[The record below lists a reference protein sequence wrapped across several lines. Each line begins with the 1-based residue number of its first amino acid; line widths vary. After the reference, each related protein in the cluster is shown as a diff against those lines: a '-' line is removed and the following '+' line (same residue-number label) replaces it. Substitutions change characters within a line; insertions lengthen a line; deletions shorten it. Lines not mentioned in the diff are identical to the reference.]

1 MLFTNPNK
9 TREQVIRGLNPFE
22 GMETGFVDNFTASLD
37 SHSLIE
43 AGDARQR
50 AMIQV
55 LEPYAKLAGT
65 DNPGDFLEQYYGRT
79 TAIRATGRLK
89 TIDQVDEGYT
99 PPREFAEAFKRL
111 GEMNRKLEA
120 GGHAT
125 ISEDQLNIEMEKI
138 ALEAYKKSGQTSST
152 ASNAGIAGQFLGAAY
167 GEIRALAQS
176 PSGISL
182 LASAPLRLG
191 ILRTALVEG
200 LIAAGQVG
208 IAQKDVAEWRRK
220 IGLGYDAKNF
230 ATNVGFAFVGGAAF
244 GGLLKGAIIGAP
256 KLRNRLDPLG
266 AVGREYNKNIDQT
279 SISELNRT
287 LMELDEETTL
297 RGLVALEKAGV
308 PINGE
313 GVAAARH
320 ATTDAAEDNPI
331 GDGVGATSEHLERR
345 LLTEIA
351 LENNELPTFP
361 DKPILGQ
368 QVYPDIHHYDKLD
381 GDLVKVDLDK
391 IEVDAKTFQF
401 KTDANA
407 EGVNMTLQGIDTW
420 NPIFAQTIISY
431 EYANGRLFVAD
442 GHQRVG
448 LAKRLKAANPELDIP
463 LYSHLLRET
472 DGVTPEQARVV
483 AALANMAH
491 ASPPQII
498 DAAKVL
504 RVDPAKIAELP
515 AMSVFV
521 RQARDLVELS
531 DEAFGLIINEIVPAQ
546 YGSLVGRLVP
556 DPEKQMAV
564 LQILAKTEP
573 SNALQAEAIIRQAR
587 NTEFKQAT
595 QDTLFGAE
603 EFTQSLFL
611 ERARVLESTLKL
623 LKNDRRVFNSLVENQ
638 KRIETEGNQLDE
650 ASNVQRSM
658 TDAQALEIIKAQ
670 ADKKGPISD
679 ALNLAAREFAEGR
692 SLAETSRTVADA
704 VRRAVDGGDVDGR
717 TVSLERIDADVA
729 EEGNRLAAGPER
741 LDDFDEPNGAG
752 SERQADTGEAT
763 LREEV
768 TSSPTDLSYRDYLE
782 ATPDSVEI
790 PVDQIVPIRARP
802 EGIANARKFMDQ
814 AQRGEIPKRGP
825 ISLKDNGDGTYTLLD
840 GNSTYAVSQDLGL
853 QTLPARILT
862 DQEFATEVAEK
873 NASKIIEL
881 GPSATKKKLV
891 LAEDLG
897 RPEINK
903 LLRTLKTRQNYTS
916 IDEILER
923 NNNFNKELNDAVKDA
938 AEEYE
943 LVHVSAD
950 RKSKDRVE
958 KKIADNYQGQLN
970 YIADVSRA
978 SVVVS
983 GAKEAEK
990 FIVALSKKYH
1000 VIDEGYVTKARR
1012 DSDQYTGYFD
1022 KKIAVINNDGT
1033 IGEVIIIEQHLFDA
1047 KRNQGGHLLYEIIRG
1062 EEDVAAIIKKIP
1074 NAEMRARL
1082 NAVSDN
1088 PDELL
1093 ALALKETRALY
1104 ESAQS
1109 KMGSD
1114 FVSIADNVFGS
1125 IPSSARSVSNS
1136 DLVSSTVRG
1145 SAINARAEI
1154 SPQASS
1160 EAFQINALPSSVRT
1174 DGNVPSSAKNL
1185 TGTSDPNIID
1195 SAPVRNAENT
1205 PQGQQTLVEGVA
1217 PITDATR
1224 AQAAVDAPLTGGNR
1238 PMNEGL
1244 FDTAARGQGDLLDMD
1259 IPVGQRV
1266 DDKGNMVAENQTVRE
1281 MLQEFDQDKNMIKRL
1296 EGCV

>member
-1 MLFTNPNK
+1 M
-9 TREQVIRGLNPFE
+9 
-22 GMETGFVDNFTASLD
+22 
-37 SHSLIE
+37 
-43 AGDARQR
+43 
-50 AMIQV
+50 
-55 LEPYAKLAGT
+55 
-65 DNPGDFLEQYYGRT
+65 
-79 TAIRATGRLK
+79 
-89 TIDQVDEGYT
+89 
-99 PPREFAEAFKRL
+99 
-111 GEMNRKLEA
+111 
-120 GGHAT
+120 
-125 ISEDQLNIEMEKI
+125 
-138 ALEAYKKSGQTSST
+138 
-152 ASNAGIAGQFLGAAY
+152 
-167 GEIRALAQS
+167 
-176 PSGISL
+176 
-182 LASAPLRLG
+182 
-191 ILRTALVEG
+191 
-200 LIAAGQVG
+200 
-208 IAQKDVAEWRRK
+208 
-220 IGLGYDAKNF
+220 
-230 ATNVGFAFVGGAAF
+230 
-244 GGLLKGAIIGAP
+244 
-256 KLRNRLDPLG
+256 DPLG

-287 LMELDEETTL
+287 LMELDEETLL

-331 GDGVGATSEHLERR
+331 GDGVGAVTEHLERR

-556 DPEKQMAV
+556 DAEKQMAV

-587 NTEFKQAT
+587 DTEFKQAT

-638 KRIETEGNQLDE
+638 KRIETEGNRLDE

-658 TDAQALEIIKAQ
+658 TDGQALEIIKAQ

-679 ALNLAAREFAEGR
+679 ALNLAAKEYAEGR

-717 TVSLERIDADVA
+717 TVSPQRIDADVA

-752 SERQADTGEAT
+752 SERQADTSEAT
-763 LREEV
+763 LREE
-768 TSSPTDLSYRDYLE
+768 TDIKEAAQPDVALE
-782 ATPDSVEI
+782 DIKNPIPLDATPARKVAALQELTATNRPLIDDFLVSLDAKFGTESKSSEKLPERILEKSTRPSVLATKPWHNVEHIRDSLRFKTQLDDIKDLPAIINEI
-790 PVDQIVPIRARP
+790 RSGLGAEIIKADVAKFITPKEWGFRIVAFDLRMPNGQIVEYYLPLR
-802 EGIANARKFMDQ
+802 
-814 AQRGEIPKRGP
+814 EI
-825 ISLKDNGDGTYTLLD
+825 
-840 GNSTYAVSQDLGL
+840 
-853 QTLPARILT
+853 
-862 DQEFATEVAEK
+862 E
-873 NASKIIEL
+873 
-881 GPSATKKKLV
+881 
-891 LAEDLG
+891 
-897 RPEINK
+897 
-903 LLRTLKTRQNYTS
+903 
-916 IDEILER
+916 
-923 NNNFNKELNDAVKDA
+923 AVKDVNHKLFEKWRNEDLTKLSPA
-938 AEEYE
+938 QITAMLSDQAESVARFQSAYNRYLERTGQSESE
-943 LVHVSAD
+943 LVAALNSSLDASGPTIE
-950 RKSKDRVE
+950 KS
-958 KKIADNYQGQLN
+958 L
-970 YIADVSRA
+970 YI
-978 SVVVS
+978 
-983 GAKEAEK
+983 
-990 FIVALSKKYH
+990 
-1000 VIDEGYVTKARR
+1000 
-1012 DSDQYTGYFD
+1012 
-1022 KKIAVINNDGT
+1022 
-1033 IGEVIIIEQHLFDA
+1033 
-1047 KRNQGGHLLYEIIRG
+1047 
-1062 EEDVAAIIKKIP
+1062 
-1074 NAEMRARL
+1074 
-1082 NAVSDN
+1082 
-1088 PDELL
+1088 
-1093 ALALKETRALY
+1093 
-1104 ESAQS
+1104 
-1109 KMGSD
+1109 
-1114 FVSIADNVFGS
+1114 
-1125 IPSSARSVSNS
+1125 
-1136 DLVSSTVRG
+1136 SSTVND
-1145 SAINARAEI
+1145 SALVQTPSTRSATNPGVSTNAR
-1154 SPQASS
+1154 PSS
-1160 EAFQINALPSSVRT
+1160 EIPAVNDSSIPT
-1174 DGNVPSSAKNL
+1174 
-1185 TGTSDPNIID
+1185 TSDPNIID

-1205 PQGQQTLVEGVA
+1205 PQGQQTLVEGVE

-1238 PMNEGL
+1238 PMDEGL

-1266 DDKGNMVAENQTVRE
+1266 DADGNMVAENQTVRE

>member
-152 ASNAGIAGQFLGAAY
+152 ASNAGIAGQLLGAATA
-167 GEIRALAQS
+167 EIRALAQS

-182 LASAPLRLG
+182 LAGAPLRLG

-587 NTEFKQAT
+587 DTEFKSAT

-741 LDDFDEPNGAG
+741 LDEFDEPNGKG
-752 SERQADTGEAT
+752 SQDQADAAETT
-763 LREEV
+763 LREE
-768 TSSPTDLSYRDYLE
+768 TEITE
-782 ATPDSVEI
+782 AAQPD
-790 PVDQIVPIRARP
+790 
-802 EGIANARKFMDQ
+802 
-814 AQRGEIPKRGP
+814 
-825 ISLKDNGDGTYTLLD
+825 
-840 GNSTYAVSQDLGL
+840 
-853 QTLPARILT
+853 
-862 DQEFATEVAEK
+862 VA
-873 NASKIIEL
+873 L
-881 GPSATKKKLV
+881 R
-891 LAEDLG
+891 EDLG
-897 RPEINK
+897 RI
-903 LLRTLKTRQNYTS
+903 
-916 IDEILER
+916 IDEGATPEQIDAHPAVTDALER
-923 NNNFNKELNDAVKDA
+923 AMAIPLTKEADGYGGDAWRAGREFRFGDETVVGYEAGVQRLYENAKRLGWENDGKTFPGQIEQGRRATIMLGPPASGKSYFANKVAQARNAAIVDSDEAKKVLPEYDDGIGATAVHA
-938 AEEYE
+938 ESTTLAEEVLRKVISNGDNFVIPRTGKALSEIEPIIAQLKENGYQVDII
-943 LVHVSAD
+943 LMQVSAD
-950 RKSKDRVE
+950 TAYKRMISRFIATGRLIPPDVVRGVGNNPQITYNAVKSKADRY
-958 KKIADNYQGQLN
+958 AQ
-970 YIADVSRA
+970 
-978 SVVVS
+978 
-983 GAKEAEK
+983 
-990 FIVALSKKYH
+990 
-1000 VIDEGYVTKARR
+1000 
-1012 DSDQYTGYFD
+1012 
-1022 KKIAVINNDGT
+1022 
-1033 IGEVIIIEQHLFDA
+1033 IE
-1047 KRNQGGHLLYEIIRG
+1047 N
-1062 EEDVAAIIKKIP
+1062 
-1074 NAEMRARL
+1074 
-1082 NAVSDN
+1082 
-1088 PDELL
+1088 
-1093 ALALKETRALY
+1093 
-1104 ESAQS
+1104 ES
-1109 KMGSD
+1109 
-1114 FVSIADNVFGS
+1114 
-1125 IPSSARSVSNS
+1125 P
-1136 DLVSSTVRG
+1136 
-1145 SAINARAEI
+1145 
-1154 SPQASS
+1154 
-1160 EAFQINALPSSVRT
+1160 
-1174 DGNVPSSAKNL
+1174 
-1185 TGTSDPNIID
+1185 ID
-1195 SAPVRNAENT
+1195 SAKGVLDEGPDSPLRDVDLRLRRGSEVSGREPYRLDATEPT
-1205 PQGQQTLVEGVA
+1205 PQGQQTLVEGVE

-1238 PMNEGL
+1238 PMDEGL

-1266 DDKGNMVAENQTVRE
+1266 DADGNMVAENQTVRE

>member
-79 TAIRATGRLK
+79 TDIRPTGRLK

-111 GEMNRKLEA
+111 DEMNRKLEA

-152 ASNAGIAGQFLGAAY
+152 ASNAGIAGQFLGAATA
-167 GEIRALAQS
+167 EIRALAQS

-182 LASAPLRLG
+182 LAGAPLRLG

-208 IAQKDVAEWRRK
+208 IAQKDVAEWRKK
-220 IGLGYDAKNF
+220 IGLGYSAKNF
-230 ATNVGFAFVGGAAF
+230 ATNVGFAFVGGSAF

-287 LMELDEETTL
+287 LMELDEETLL

-331 GDGVGATSEHLERR
+331 GDGVGAVTEHLERR

-556 DPEKQMAV
+556 DAEKQMAV

-587 NTEFKQAT
+587 DTEFKQAT

-638 KRIETEGNQLDE
+638 KRIETEGNRLDE

-658 TDAQALEIIKAQ
+658 TDGQALEIIKAQ

-679 ALNLAAREFAEGR
+679 ALNLAAKEYAEGR

-717 TVSLERIDADVA
+717 TVSPQRIDADVA

-752 SERQADTGEAT
+752 SERQADTSEAI
-763 LREEV
+763 LREE
-768 TSSPTDLSYRDYLE
+768 TDIKEAAQPDVALE
-782 ATPDSVEI
+782 DIKNPIPLDATPARKVAALQELTATNRPLIDDFLVSLDAKFGTESKSSEKLPERILEKSTRPSVLATKPWHNVEHIRDSLRFKTQLDDIKDLPAIINEI
-790 PVDQIVPIRARP
+790 RSGLGAEIIKADVAKFITPKEWGFRIVAFDLRMPNGQIVEYYLPLR
-802 EGIANARKFMDQ
+802 
-814 AQRGEIPKRGP
+814 EI
-825 ISLKDNGDGTYTLLD
+825 
-840 GNSTYAVSQDLGL
+840 
-853 QTLPARILT
+853 
-862 DQEFATEVAEK
+862 E
-873 NASKIIEL
+873 
-881 GPSATKKKLV
+881 
-891 LAEDLG
+891 
-897 RPEINK
+897 
-903 LLRTLKTRQNYTS
+903 
-916 IDEILER
+916 
-923 NNNFNKELNDAVKDA
+923 AVKDVNHKLFEKWRNEDLTKLSPA
-938 AEEYE
+938 QITAMLSDQAESVARFQSAYNRYLERTGQSESE
-943 LVHVSAD
+943 LVAALNSSLDASGPTIE
-950 RKSKDRVE
+950 KS
-958 KKIADNYQGQLN
+958 L
-970 YIADVSRA
+970 YI
-978 SVVVS
+978 
-983 GAKEAEK
+983 
-990 FIVALSKKYH
+990 
-1000 VIDEGYVTKARR
+1000 
-1012 DSDQYTGYFD
+1012 
-1022 KKIAVINNDGT
+1022 
-1033 IGEVIIIEQHLFDA
+1033 
-1047 KRNQGGHLLYEIIRG
+1047 
-1062 EEDVAAIIKKIP
+1062 
-1074 NAEMRARL
+1074 
-1082 NAVSDN
+1082 
-1088 PDELL
+1088 
-1093 ALALKETRALY
+1093 
-1104 ESAQS
+1104 
-1109 KMGSD
+1109 
-1114 FVSIADNVFGS
+1114 
-1125 IPSSARSVSNS
+1125 
-1136 DLVSSTVRG
+1136 SSTVND
-1145 SAINARAEI
+1145 SALVQTPSTRSATNPGVSTNAR
-1154 SPQASS
+1154 PSS
-1160 EAFQINALPSSVRT
+1160 EIPAVNDSSIPT
-1174 DGNVPSSAKNL
+1174 
-1185 TGTSDPNIID
+1185 TSDPNIID

-1205 PQGQQTLVEGVA
+1205 PQGQQTLVEGVE

-1238 PMNEGL
+1238 PMDEGL

-1266 DDKGNMVAENQTVRE
+1266 DADGNMVAENQTVRE

>member
-9 TREQVIRGLNPFE
+9 TREQVIRGLNPFQ

-79 TAIRATGRLK
+79 TDIRPTGRLK

-111 GEMNRKLEA
+111 DEMNRKLEA

-152 ASNAGIAGQFLGAAY
+152 ASNAGIAGQFLGAATA
-167 GEIRALAQS
+167 EIRALAQS

-182 LASAPLRLG
+182 LAGAPLRLG

-208 IAQKDVAEWRRK
+208 IAQKDVAEWRKK
-220 IGLGYDAKNF
+220 IGLGYSAKNF
-230 ATNVGFAFVGGAAF
+230 ATNVGFAFVGGSAF

-287 LMELDEETTL
+287 LMELDEETLL

-331 GDGVGATSEHLERR
+331 GDGVGAVTEHLERR

-587 NTEFKQAT
+587 DTEFKQAT

-638 KRIETEGNQLDE
+638 KRIETEGNRLDE

-658 TDAQALEIIKAQ
+658 TDGQALEIIKAQ

-679 ALNLAAREFAEGR
+679 ALNLAAKEYAEGR

-717 TVSLERIDADVA
+717 TVSPQRIDADVA

-752 SERQADTGEAT
+752 SERQADTSEAI
-763 LREEV
+763 LREE
-768 TSSPTDLSYRDYLE
+768 TDIKEAAQPDVALE
-782 ATPDSVEI
+782 DIKNPIPLDATPARKVAALQELTATNRPLIDDFLVSLDAKFGTESKSSEKLPERILEKSTRPSVLATKPWHNVEHIRDSLRFKTQLDDIKDLPAIINEI
-790 PVDQIVPIRARP
+790 RSGLGAEIIKADVAKFITPKEWGFRIVAFDLRMPNGQIVEYYLPLR
-802 EGIANARKFMDQ
+802 
-814 AQRGEIPKRGP
+814 EI
-825 ISLKDNGDGTYTLLD
+825 
-840 GNSTYAVSQDLGL
+840 
-853 QTLPARILT
+853 
-862 DQEFATEVAEK
+862 E
-873 NASKIIEL
+873 
-881 GPSATKKKLV
+881 
-891 LAEDLG
+891 
-897 RPEINK
+897 
-903 LLRTLKTRQNYTS
+903 
-916 IDEILER
+916 
-923 NNNFNKELNDAVKDA
+923 AVKDVNHKLFEKWRNEDLTKLSPA
-938 AEEYE
+938 QITAMLSDQAESVARFQSAYNRYLERTGQSESE
-943 LVHVSAD
+943 LVAALNSSLDASGPTIE
-950 RKSKDRVE
+950 KS
-958 KKIADNYQGQLN
+958 L
-970 YIADVSRA
+970 YI
-978 SVVVS
+978 
-983 GAKEAEK
+983 
-990 FIVALSKKYH
+990 
-1000 VIDEGYVTKARR
+1000 
-1012 DSDQYTGYFD
+1012 
-1022 KKIAVINNDGT
+1022 
-1033 IGEVIIIEQHLFDA
+1033 
-1047 KRNQGGHLLYEIIRG
+1047 
-1062 EEDVAAIIKKIP
+1062 
-1074 NAEMRARL
+1074 
-1082 NAVSDN
+1082 
-1088 PDELL
+1088 
-1093 ALALKETRALY
+1093 
-1104 ESAQS
+1104 
-1109 KMGSD
+1109 
-1114 FVSIADNVFGS
+1114 
-1125 IPSSARSVSNS
+1125 
-1136 DLVSSTVRG
+1136 SSTVND
-1145 SAINARAEI
+1145 SALVQTPSTRSATNPGVSTNAR
-1154 SPQASS
+1154 PSS
-1160 EAFQINALPSSVRT
+1160 EIPAVNDSSIPT
-1174 DGNVPSSAKNL
+1174 
-1185 TGTSDPNIID
+1185 TSDPNIID

-1205 PQGQQTLVEGVA
+1205 PQGQQTLVEGVE

-1238 PMNEGL
+1238 PMDEGL

-1266 DDKGNMVAENQTVRE
+1266 DADGNMVAENQTVRE

>member
-79 TAIRATGRLK
+79 TDIRPTGRLK

-111 GEMNRKLEA
+111 DEMNRKLES

-152 ASNAGIAGQFLGAAY
+152 ASNAGIAGQFLGAATA
-167 GEIRALAQS
+167 EIRALAQS

-182 LASAPLRLG
+182 LAGAPLRLG

-208 IAQKDVAEWRRK
+208 IAQKDVAEWRKK
-220 IGLGYDAKNF
+220 IGLGYSAKNF
-230 ATNVGFAFVGGAAF
+230 ATNVGFAFVGGSAF

-287 LMELDEETTL
+287 LMELDEETLL

-331 GDGVGATSEHLERR
+331 GDGVGAVTEHLERR

-556 DPEKQMAV
+556 DAEKQMAV

-587 NTEFKQAT
+587 DTEFKQAT

-638 KRIETEGNQLDE
+638 KRIETEGNRLDE

-658 TDAQALEIIKAQ
+658 TDGQALEIIKAQ

-679 ALNLAAREFAEGR
+679 ALNLAAKEYAEGR

-717 TVSLERIDADVA
+717 TVSPQRIDADVA

-752 SERQADTGEAT
+752 SERQADTSEAT
-763 LREEV
+763 LREE
-768 TSSPTDLSYRDYLE
+768 TDIKEAAQPDVALE
-782 ATPDSVEI
+782 DIKNPIPLDATPARKVAALQELTATNRPLIDDFLVSLDAKFGTESKSSEKLPERILEKSTRPSVLATKPWHNVEHIRDSLRFKTQLDDIKDLPAIINEI
-790 PVDQIVPIRARP
+790 RSGLGAEIIKADVAKFITPKEWGFRIVAFDLRMPNGQIVEYYLPLR
-802 EGIANARKFMDQ
+802 
-814 AQRGEIPKRGP
+814 EI
-825 ISLKDNGDGTYTLLD
+825 
-840 GNSTYAVSQDLGL
+840 
-853 QTLPARILT
+853 
-862 DQEFATEVAEK
+862 E
-873 NASKIIEL
+873 
-881 GPSATKKKLV
+881 
-891 LAEDLG
+891 
-897 RPEINK
+897 
-903 LLRTLKTRQNYTS
+903 
-916 IDEILER
+916 
-923 NNNFNKELNDAVKDA
+923 AVKDVNHKLFEKWRNEDLTKLSPA
-938 AEEYE
+938 QITAMLSDQAESVARFQSAYNRYLERTGQSESE
-943 LVHVSAD
+943 LVAALNSSLDASGPTIE
-950 RKSKDRVE
+950 KS
-958 KKIADNYQGQLN
+958 L
-970 YIADVSRA
+970 YI
-978 SVVVS
+978 
-983 GAKEAEK
+983 
-990 FIVALSKKYH
+990 
-1000 VIDEGYVTKARR
+1000 
-1012 DSDQYTGYFD
+1012 
-1022 KKIAVINNDGT
+1022 
-1033 IGEVIIIEQHLFDA
+1033 
-1047 KRNQGGHLLYEIIRG
+1047 
-1062 EEDVAAIIKKIP
+1062 
-1074 NAEMRARL
+1074 
-1082 NAVSDN
+1082 
-1088 PDELL
+1088 
-1093 ALALKETRALY
+1093 
-1104 ESAQS
+1104 
-1109 KMGSD
+1109 
-1114 FVSIADNVFGS
+1114 
-1125 IPSSARSVSNS
+1125 
-1136 DLVSSTVRG
+1136 SSTVND
-1145 SAINARAEI
+1145 SALVQTPSTRSATNPGVSTNAR
-1154 SPQASS
+1154 PSS
-1160 EAFQINALPSSVRT
+1160 EIPAVNDSSIPT
-1174 DGNVPSSAKNL
+1174 
-1185 TGTSDPNIID
+1185 TSDPNIID

-1205 PQGQQTLVEGVA
+1205 PQGQQTLVEGVE

-1238 PMNEGL
+1238 PMDEGL

-1266 DDKGNMVAENQTVRE
+1266 DADGNMVAENQTVRE

>member
-79 TAIRATGRLK
+79 TDIRPTGRLK

-111 GEMNRKLEA
+111 DEMNRKLES

-152 ASNAGIAGQFLGAAY
+152 ASNAGIAGQFLGAATA
-167 GEIRALAQS
+167 EIRALAQS

-182 LASAPLRLG
+182 LAGAPLRLG

-208 IAQKDVAEWRRK
+208 IAQKDVAEWRKK
-220 IGLGYDAKNF
+220 IGLGYSAKNF
-230 ATNVGFAFVGGAAF
+230 ATNVGFAFVGGSAF

-287 LMELDEETTL
+287 LMELDEETLL

-331 GDGVGATSEHLERR
+331 GDGVGAVTEHLERR

-351 LENNELPTFP
+351 LENNELPTFS

-556 DPEKQMAV
+556 DAEKQMAV

-587 NTEFKQAT
+587 DTEFKQAT

-638 KRIETEGNQLDE
+638 KRIETEGNRLDE

-658 TDAQALEIIKAQ
+658 TDGQALEIIKAQ

-679 ALNLAAREFAEGR
+679 ALNLAAKEYAEGR

-717 TVSLERIDADVA
+717 TVSPQRIDADVA

-752 SERQADTGEAT
+752 SERQADTSEAI
-763 LREEV
+763 LREE
-768 TSSPTDLSYRDYLE
+768 TDIKEAAQPDVALE
-782 ATPDSVEI
+782 DIKNPIPLDATPARKVAALQELTATNRPLIDDFLVSLDAKFGTESKSSEKLPERILEKSTRPSVLATKPWHNVEHIRDSLRFKTQLDDIKDLPAIINEI
-790 PVDQIVPIRARP
+790 RSGLGAEIIKADVAKFITPKEWGFRIVAFDLRMPNGQIVEYYLPLR
-802 EGIANARKFMDQ
+802 
-814 AQRGEIPKRGP
+814 EI
-825 ISLKDNGDGTYTLLD
+825 
-840 GNSTYAVSQDLGL
+840 
-853 QTLPARILT
+853 
-862 DQEFATEVAEK
+862 E
-873 NASKIIEL
+873 
-881 GPSATKKKLV
+881 
-891 LAEDLG
+891 
-897 RPEINK
+897 
-903 LLRTLKTRQNYTS
+903 
-916 IDEILER
+916 
-923 NNNFNKELNDAVKDA
+923 AVKDVNHKLFEKWRNEDLTKLSPA
-938 AEEYE
+938 QITAMLSDQAESVARFQSAYNRYLERTGQSESE
-943 LVHVSAD
+943 LVAALNSSLDASGPTIE
-950 RKSKDRVE
+950 KS
-958 KKIADNYQGQLN
+958 L
-970 YIADVSRA
+970 YI
-978 SVVVS
+978 
-983 GAKEAEK
+983 
-990 FIVALSKKYH
+990 
-1000 VIDEGYVTKARR
+1000 
-1012 DSDQYTGYFD
+1012 
-1022 KKIAVINNDGT
+1022 
-1033 IGEVIIIEQHLFDA
+1033 
-1047 KRNQGGHLLYEIIRG
+1047 
-1062 EEDVAAIIKKIP
+1062 
-1074 NAEMRARL
+1074 
-1082 NAVSDN
+1082 
-1088 PDELL
+1088 
-1093 ALALKETRALY
+1093 
-1104 ESAQS
+1104 
-1109 KMGSD
+1109 
-1114 FVSIADNVFGS
+1114 
-1125 IPSSARSVSNS
+1125 
-1136 DLVSSTVRG
+1136 SSTVND
-1145 SAINARAEI
+1145 SALVQTPSTRSATNPGVSTNAR
-1154 SPQASS
+1154 PSS
-1160 EAFQINALPSSVRT
+1160 EIPAVNDSSIPT
-1174 DGNVPSSAKNL
+1174 
-1185 TGTSDPNIID
+1185 TSDPNIID

-1205 PQGQQTLVEGVA
+1205 PQGQQTLVEGVE

-1238 PMNEGL
+1238 PMDEGL

-1266 DDKGNMVAENQTVRE
+1266 DADGNMVAENQTVRE